1 LCGGGLSPAA
11 RLRRTFGFAGFA
23 RMYPL
28 VPEEMLD
35 ACIQMACYFVTM
47 VGAMVGWLMT
57 GRMA

>member
-1 LCGGGLSPAA
+1 MSE
-11 RLRRTFGFAGFA
+11 LRRTPAPLGSN

-35 ACIQMACYFVTM
+35 ACIQLACYFVTM
-47 VGAMVGWLMT
+47 VGAVFGWLMT